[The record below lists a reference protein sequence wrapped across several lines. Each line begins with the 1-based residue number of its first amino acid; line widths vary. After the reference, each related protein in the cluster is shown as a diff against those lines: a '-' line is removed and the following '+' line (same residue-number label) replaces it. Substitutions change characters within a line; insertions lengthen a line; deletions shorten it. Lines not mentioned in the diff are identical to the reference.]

1 MVRVSAVRRE
11 GLDGLLEAI
20 QNALPVSKR
29 RVKVLLPFDQIGL
42 AAKIRADGVVESE
55 EYTDQG
61 LLVEGR
67 ADVSLLSALK
77 DYLVK

>member
-1 MVRVSAVRRE
+1 M
-11 GLDGLLEAI
+11 
-20 QNALPVSKR
+20 
-29 RVKVLLPFDQIGL
+29 KVLLPFDQIGL

-61 LLVEGR
+61 LLVEGL